1 MIISAVHSGNVMDYN
16 SGIKR
21 ENPPSQIGQLE
32 PKAIYKK
39 IVRGNA

>member
-1 MIISAVHSGNVMDYN
+1 MIISAVRNGNIVNYN

-39 IVRGNA
+39 MVRGNA